1 MGNRTVWSEDKIARL
16 QAKGHGSGSGAG
28 YRPWL
33 TATMFSSQGR
43 TRQVWSHKTGRV
55 HHLFSDVEYR
65 LFVALEWSR
74 DVLDIREQ
82 YPLDRDIT
90 LEVART
96 LKLNHP
102 YYPGTN
108 VPAVMTVDFLVTRL
122 RGGETVLEAF
132 DAKRTE
138 EAEDERS
145 LTKLEIARE
154 SLNALGFDHH
164 IVLHTSIPES
174 TVKNIEWVRD
184 ALPRPGENLPSS
196 DYWHSLQGRMAQGW
210 PTAQK
215 SASLQAF
222 CQQFDSLHGCEP
234 GTGLRVARML
244 INERVIAAPMA
255 GKPLAEVQLG
265 EFALTGAL
273 GQLRAVGGA

>member
-1 MGNRTVWSEDKIARL
+1 MGTKTVWSEDKIARL
-16 QAKGHGSGSGAG
+16 QAEGHGSGSGAG

-33 TATMFSSQGR
+33 TATMFSSHGR
-43 TRQVWSHKTGRV
+43 TRQVWSQKTGRV

-74 DVLDIREQ
+74 DVHDIREQ
-82 YPLDRDIT
+82 YPLDRDVT

-96 LKLNHP
+96 LKLKHP

-108 VPAVMTVDFLVTRL
+108 VPTVMTVDFLVTRL
-122 RGGETVLEAF
+122 RDGSSVLEAF
-132 DAKRTE
+132 DAKRAE
-138 EAEDERS
+138 AAEDEHS

-154 SLNALGFDHH
+154 SLNVLGFKHH

-174 TVKNIEWVRD
+174 TIKNIDWVRD
-184 ALPRPGENLPSS
+184 ALPRPGESQPSP
-196 DYWHSLQGRMAQGW
+196 DYWHSLQKRMVQGW
-210 PTAQK
+210 LSARK
-215 SASLQAF
+215 SSSLQDF
-222 CQQFDSLHGCEP
+222 CQQFDSSHGCEP

-244 INERVIAAPMA
+244 ISERVIAAPMA
-255 GKPLAEVQLG
+255 GKALAEAQLA